1 MIWLILKNIM
11 VLGLSTNS
19 KKPTKYE
26 VKNAIDKLELLFKNE
41 KYLKQDVI
49 QIMNDL
55 IPTFDHTETRNS
67 LENKM

>member
-1 MIWLILKNIM
+1 MVDLEKYV
-11 VLGLSTNS
+11 VLGLSQIKRT
-19 KKPTKYE
+19 TKYE

-55 IPTFDHTETRNS
+55 IPTFDHTETGNT
-67 LENKM
+67 LDNKM